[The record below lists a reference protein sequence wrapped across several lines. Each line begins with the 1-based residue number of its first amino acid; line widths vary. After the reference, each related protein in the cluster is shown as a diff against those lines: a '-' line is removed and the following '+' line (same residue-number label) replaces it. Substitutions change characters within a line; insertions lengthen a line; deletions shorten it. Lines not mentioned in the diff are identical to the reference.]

1 MIKAGD
7 IVRVKDW
14 GNAYTTYAE
23 WFRENA
29 SELNIDWIIRYAY
42 DNDSKYINHK
52 CDDADKYQVLYVKD
66 RYALITRSYSFPW
79 SAGAVYLVGIG
90 TLELYDKPTEMTVS
104 EIEKRLGIENLKIV
118 KEKEDE

>member
-14 GNAYTTYAE
+14 GCVYTTYAE
-23 WFRENA
+23 WFRENM

-42 DNDSKYINHK
+42 DNSSKYDTHK
-52 CDDADKYQVLYVKD
+52 YDDTDKYQVLYVKD

-79 SAGAVYLVGIG
+79 SAGAVYLMGKDA
-90 TLELYDKPTEMTVS
+90 LELYDKPTEMTIA
-104 EIEKRLGIENLKIV
+104 EIEEKLGVHNLKIV